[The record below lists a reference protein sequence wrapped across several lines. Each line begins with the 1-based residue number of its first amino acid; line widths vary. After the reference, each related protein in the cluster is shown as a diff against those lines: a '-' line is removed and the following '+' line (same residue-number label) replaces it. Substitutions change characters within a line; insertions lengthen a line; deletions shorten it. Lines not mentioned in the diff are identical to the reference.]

1 MSCEQLNF
9 GNQHAVV
16 YVHGYPG
23 DVSLTC
29 RFSMCSMSVGMFT
42 PGEAR
47 RLARL
52 LLDAADI
59 AQYGERQTEM
69 VVAP

>member
-9 GNQHAVV
+9 GNQTAAI
-16 YVHGYPG
+16 YVHGHPG
-23 DVSLTC
+23 DVSLTYS
-29 RFSMCSMSVGMFT
+29 FSMCSMSVGMFT